1 MATLTGK
8 KIKNTYDA
16 LLKLSDNDNLT
27 TTAKQVT
34 DGFGNNAPLYIS
46 TTQIGIGVTPEV
58 GYDLH
63 VYSDAKVG
71 GNLTIT
77 GDLTVNGTTTTV
89 DTDTLRVEDPLIE
102 LARLNTS
109 ADSVDIGFYGK
120 YHPSGTTLYSGL
132 FRDAGDDKYKLFKD
146 LQTEPT
152 TTVNTSGTGYARAD
166 LVVSTLE
173 FDSLKDLGESITITK
188 FVDEADGISNNDN
201 DTTIPTSAAVKDYVD
216 NNSSNTLSE
225 VLAAGNTTGGTDI
238 DVSAGDDINLTDTSE
253 IHLGDSAD
261 LVIKHNGTQG
271 VITNNT
277 GTLQFV
283 QNANDGD
290 IKFFCDDGAG
300 GTENYFQID
309 GGEQRIKVFNQMRF
323 NDDVELRL
331 GTGNDLRLF
340 HNATNSFIDNYKG
353 DLQIRAHEADKDI
366 VLKTDDGSDGTSN
379 YIVCDGSTGAVR
391 LSHYGTEKFETT
403 SSGVSVTGSGT
414 FSGDV
419 ALTGSGDKIISAIS
433 SDDDATLFLSG
444 AGSGKD
450 THIVFGGD
458 RDLFISKSSSA
469 TATSEGTPVLTLGSN
484 SNASFAGSVGIGTT
498 SPAAPLQVVATGVG
512 SNGTIGIQGANA
524 HVGFKNSSGT
534 FRSWVGHFNATGH
547 GSDADLNIKTGY
559 GTTGNIRFTA
569 DGDTTGAQMFL
580 QGSNAR
586 VGIGTVSP
594 QAHIHIN
601 SGTANTVAMFEST
614 DTATTIKFKDSTGTC
629 QIETRDDFRFAT
641 SGGEKVRIENGGN
654 VGIGQ
659 TSPDTI
665 LHITK
670 AMSSSPTSNIYLD
683 VSGTNT
689 AGGGGS
695 VIFSTSATAGTTT
708 NYNAAIKGVRD
719 AQDNASSELQFFT
732 THTTD
737 GIAATEKM
745 RITSDGKVGIGT
757 TAPTVKL
764 HVEGAIRSDC
774 LKTSISDGDG
784 TAGNQNVYKLGRL
797 TLSGSNGCMIKVL
810 GTVSYGAGNN
820 TSGITYIFIRG
831 NNASTTLDGHFFGF
845 NKQQNTI
852 SEVRYVNISGN
863 VFDIYIKYD
872 GTFAGLDTIVETG
885 GDFAPDLT
893 DTGSTTFPTS
903 IALTSVFSVTTAGA
917 ERLVVDSSGNVGIGT
932 TSPASLLEIYGA
944 GNTFR
949 MDSAGNTSK
958 TFLMRNVNTATA
970 EIKTDGNL
978 DINIED
984 ANRTMRFLNGNT
996 ERMRIDSSGN
1006 VGIGTTSPSGGAIG
1020 GKVVH
1025 LVNSGSTASFRVDR
1039 SDSSTTGTIS
1049 LMDTNS
1055 TIGLYGT
1062 GQKPMAFS
1070 TNSTERMRISSDGKV
1085 GIGTTSPAGILQVVN
1100 TNVSQLILGY
1110 NGNSDNY
1117 YDADDHFFRT
1127 GSGTNVFEIDSDGDA
1142 HLNRYL
1148 RHNGDSNSYIGWGA
1162 ADDFRINVG
1171 GVQMLRYDEGISGT
1185 DYTQMMDDEFRLY
1198 ANGDF
1203 HADGDLVAYSTT
1215 VSSDKRLKKDIKPID
1230 NALDIVDKLQ
1240 GVHFNWKENDEK
1252 SIGYIAQDVE
1262 KVLPEM
1268 VTEKNHFDKGE
1279 FKTVNY
1285 AAMVS
1290 IMGEAIKELRAE
1302 VEQLKK
1308 QIK

>member
-132 FRDAGDDKYKLFKD
+132 FRDAGDGKYKLFKD

-152 TTVNTSGTGYARAD
+152 TTVNTSGTGYTKAGLVIGNLETTQID
-166 LVVSTLE
+166 LGDNEQIRLGSNQELQIY
-173 FDSLKDLGESITITK
+173 FDSNTDNSFIKENGSNHLMIQSQDLQLLNRDGTEFYIHCIHDGAVELYYDGSKKLETTSTGLSVTGKISDLTDPTANQDAATK
-188 FVDEADGISNNDN
+188 
-201 DTTIPTSAAVKDYVD
+201 KYVD
-216 NNSSNTLSE
+216 DNSGASTLSE
-225 VLAAGNTTGGTDI
+225 VLSNGNTTGGTHI
-238 DVSAGDDINLTDTSE
+238 DVSAGDDINLSDTSE
-253 IHLGDSAD
+253 IHLGDDAD
-261 LVIKHNGTQG
+261 LVIKHNGTNTT
-271 VITNNT
+271 INNNT
-277 GTLQFV
+277 GQFNIYQLQ
-283 QNANDGD
+283 NDGD

-300 GTENYFQID
+300 GTENYLQID
-309 GGEQRIKVFNQMRF
+309 GGEQRIKVFNEMRF
-323 NDDVELRL
+323 NDNVELRL

-469 TATSEGTPVLTLGSN
+469 TAASEGTPVLTLGSN

-498 SPAAPLQVVATGVG
+498 SPQSNLHISTSATNSAIRLQNDNG
-512 SNGTIGIQGANA
+512 SGSTANY
-524 HVGFKNSSGT
+524 VLQTDSSGLGNNGFGIYDVAQT
-534 FRSWVGHFNATGH
+534 AYRFVIN
-547 GSDADLNIKTGY
+547 GS
-559 GTTGNIRFTA
+559 
-569 DGDTTGAQMFL
+569 
-580 QGSNAR
+580 GS
-586 VGIGTVSP
+586 VGIGTESPNMKLNIHHADQDGLRFNCADGLETFIDFGDASDNDIGRISYDHADNHMAFRTNNAERMRIDSSGNVGIGQTSPDTILHITKAMSSSPTPNIYLDVSGTNTAGGGGSVIFSSSSTAGTTTNYNAAIKGIRNSLDNGSSDLQFFTTHTADGAAATEKMRIQSDGKIAIGNTSA
-594 QAHIHIN
+594 QAHLHVN
-601 SGTANTVAMFEST
+601 SGTTNTVALFEST

-629 QIETRDDFRFAT
+629 QIETRDDFRFST
-641 SGGEKVRIENGGN
+641 SGGEKMRIENG
-654 VGIGQ
+654 
-659 TSPDTI
+659 
-665 LHITK
+665 
-670 AMSSSPTSNIYLD
+670 
-683 VSGTNT
+683 
-689 AGGGGS
+689 
-695 VIFSTSATAGTTT
+695 
-708 NYNAAIKGVRD
+708 
-719 AQDNASSELQFFT
+719 
-732 THTTD
+732 
-737 GIAATEKM
+737 
-745 RITSDGKVGIGT
+745 GKVGIGT
-757 TAPTVKL
+757 TSPQREL
-764 HVEGAIRSDC
+764 HVELTSDHCIISAVSGTSRLAGLVLGDTDDDDKGAIIYDNSSDY
-774 LKTSISDGDG
+774 LYF
-784 TAGNQNVYKLGRL
+784 N
-797 TLSGSNGCMIKVL
+797 SNG
-810 GTVSYGAGNN
+810 A
-820 TSGITYIFIRG
+820 
-831 NNASTTLDGHFFGF
+831 
-845 NKQQNTI
+845 
-852 SEVRYVNISGN
+852 
-863 VFDIYIKYD
+863 
-872 GTFAGLDTIVETG
+872 
-885 GDFAPDLT
+885 
-893 DTGSTTFPTS
+893 
-903 IALTSVFSVTTAGA
+903 
-917 ERLVVDSSGNVGIGT
+917 
-932 TSPASLLEIYGA
+932 
-944 GNTFR
+944 
-949 MDSAGNTSK
+949 
-958 TFLMRNVNTATA
+958 
-970 EIKTDGNL
+970 
-978 DINIED
+978 
-984 ANRTMRFLNGNT
+984 

-1006 VGIGTTSPSGGAIG
+1006 VGIGTTSPSDALEIYGDTKGIIIQNTAETDSGIMIRDSADGGQQASIKYG
-1020 GKVVH
+1020 
-1025 LVNSGSTASFRVDR
+1025 SGDNDLNFFNGD
-1039 SDSSTTGTIS
+1039 STTIR
-1049 LMDTNS
+1049 
-1055 TIGLYGT
+1055 
-1062 GQKPMAFS
+1062 F
-1070 TNSTERMRISSDGKV
+1070 RID
-1085 GIGTTSPAGILQVVN
+1085 N
-1100 TNVSQLILGY
+1100 T
-1110 NGNSDNY
+1110 
-1117 YDADDHFFRT
+1117 
-1127 GSGTNVFEIDSDGDA
+1127 GDA
-1142 HLNRYL
+1142 HLARYL
-1148 RHNGDSNSYIGWGA
+1148 RHQGDTNSYLGWNA
-1162 ADDFRINVG
+1162 NDDFRILVG
-1171 GVQMLRYDEGISGT
+1171 GIQMLRYDEGISGT

>member
-34 DGFGNNAPLYIS
+34 DGFGNNAPLWIS
-46 TTQIGIGVTPEV
+46 TTQIGIGVTPET

-77 GDLTVNGTTTTV
+77 ADLTVNGTTTTV

-188 FVDEADGISNNDN
+188 FVDEADGISSNDN

-216 NNSSNTLSE
+216 NNSSNTLAQ
-225 VLAAGNTTGGTDI
+225 VLVEGNTTGGTNI

-261 LVIKHNGTQG
+261 LVIKHNGNQG

-283 QNANDGD
+283 QNKDDGD
-290 IKFFCDDGAG
+290 IKFFCDDGSG
-300 GTENYFQID
+300 GTENYLQID
-309 GGEQRIKVFNQMRF
+309 GGEQRIKVFNEMRF
-323 NDDVELRL
+323 SDNVELRL
-331 GTGNDLRLF
+331 GTGNDLKIY
-340 HNATNSFIDNYKG
+340 H
-353 DLQIRAHEADKDI
+353 
-366 VLKTDDGSDGTSN
+366 DGSDSYIDEGGTGGLLLESNSYIYLQTSN
-379 YIVCDGSTGAVR
+379 GAAYTGKFINGGAVE
-391 LSHYGTEKFETT
+391 LYHNGTKKFET
-403 SSGVSVTGSGT
+403 SSTGVSVIGNITIPAGNKLRYSDNSFMTPENNTSGAEISTAGT
-414 FSGDV
+414 FIVKTGTTPTLGLTVDASQNATFAGDVTIGTGIIKSSIGGDIAITQGSIGLRINDAASAITPTTATLNNNDAIDLGVNNIRWRNLYLSGNATIGGNVDVDGGELKISGDYAKLFFEDTAGTDEDAYIV
-419 ALTGSGDKIISAIS
+419 NNANGLFFGKTNSPSGSNDILSLDLSNK
-433 SDDDATLFLSG
+433 DAT
-444 AGSGKD
+444 
-450 THIVFGGD
+450 
-458 RDLFISKSSSA
+458 
-469 TATSEGTPVLTLGSN
+469 
-484 SNASFAGSVGIGTT
+484 FA
-498 SPAAPLQVVATGVG
+498 
-512 SNGTIGIQGANA
+512 
-524 HVGFKNSSGT
+524 
-534 FRSWVGHFNATGH
+534 
-547 GSDADLNIKTGY
+547 
-559 GTTGNIRFTA
+559 
-569 DGDTTGAQMFL
+569 
-580 QGSNAR
+580 
-586 VGIGTVSP
+586 
-594 QAHIHIN
+594 
-601 SGTANTVAMFEST
+601 
-614 DTATTIKFKDSTGTC
+614 
-629 QIETRDDFRFAT
+629 
-641 SGGEKVRIENGGN
+641 GN
-654 VGIGQ
+654 VGIG
-659 TSPDTI
+659 TSSPSHALEVTSAAYDQVEWTRTSGVSGYLYSDSAGAGIYSGASFSDAGIYLVPDTS
-665 LHITK
+665 
-670 AMSSSPTSNIYLD
+670 MDFRVN
-683 VSGTNT
+683 
-689 AGGGGS
+689 GS
-695 VIFSTSATAGTTT
+695 Q
-708 NYNAAIKGVRD
+708 R
-719 AQDNASSELQFFT
+719 
-732 THTTD
+732 
-737 GIAATEKM
+737 M
-745 RITSDGKVGIGT
+745 
-757 TAPTVKL
+757 
-764 HVEGAIRSDC
+764 
-774 LKTSISDGDG
+774 
-784 TAGNQNVYKLGRL
+784 
-797 TLSGSNGCMIKVL
+797 
-810 GTVSYGAGNN
+810 
-820 TSGITYIFIRG
+820 YI
-831 NNASTTLDGHFFGF
+831 N
-845 NKQQNTI
+845 
-852 SEVRYVNISGN
+852 
-863 VFDIYIKYD
+863 
-872 GTFAGLDTIVETG
+872 
-885 GDFAPDLT
+885 
-893 DTGSTTFPTS
+893 
-903 IALTSVFSVTTAGA
+903 
-917 ERLVVDSSGNVGIGT
+917 SSGNVGIGT
-932 TSPASLLEIYGA
+932 TSPASKLEVYGG

-984 ANRTMRFLNGNT
+984 ANRTMRFLNGDT
-996 ERMRIDSSGN
+996 ERMRI
-1006 VGIGTTSPSGGAIG
+1006 A
-1020 GKVVH
+1020 
-1025 LVNSGSTASFRVDR
+1025 
-1039 SDSSTTGTIS
+1039 
-1049 LMDTNS
+1049 
-1055 TIGLYGT
+1055 
-1062 GQKPMAFS
+1062 
-1070 TNSTERMRISSDGKV
+1070 SDGKV
-1085 GIGTTSPAGILQVVN
+1085 GIGTTSPQRELHVELTSDHCIISAVSGTSRLAGLVLGDTDDDDKGAIIYNNASDYLYFNSNGSERMRIESNGRIAIGNTSAQAHIHVNSGTANTVAMFESTDTATTIKFKDSTGTCQIETRDDFRFSTSGGEKVRIENGGNVGIGTTSPSDALEIYGDTKGIIINNTAETDAGIMMRD
-1100 TNVSQLILGY
+1100 S
-1110 NGNSDNY
+1110 
-1117 YDADDHFFRT
+1117 ADGGQQASIKY
-1127 GSGTNVFEIDSDGDA
+1127 GSGDNDLNFFNGDGTTIRFRIDNTGDA
-1142 HLNRYL
+1142 HLARYL
-1148 RHNGDSNSYIGWGA
+1148 RHQGDTNSYLGWNGN
-1162 ADDFRINVG
+1162 DDFRILVG